1 MGYMSKKEWYAS
13 AEHFNTEESYNE
25 YIKRK
30 IKEMKKK
37 KIKLDTPDL
46 GLP

>member
-1 MGYMSKKEWYAS
+1 MSKKEWYAS
-13 AEHFNTEESYNE
+13 KEYFNTEESYNE